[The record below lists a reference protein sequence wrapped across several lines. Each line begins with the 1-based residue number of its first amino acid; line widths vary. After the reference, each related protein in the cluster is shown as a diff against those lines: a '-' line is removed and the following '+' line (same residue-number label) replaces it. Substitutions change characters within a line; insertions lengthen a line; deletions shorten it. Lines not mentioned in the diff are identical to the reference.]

1 MGGGGLRFEPEKGDG
16 VTLGAG
22 AGSGA
27 GIGVVVDEDGAVGGP
42 PGDDKAGAADPDDG
56 VEYTV
61 GGAGA
66 PPGIAGLTPIVG
78 IMLYPPGASIAVEPQ
93 LPPTQGIGKSS
104 HVSHWVHPTAPAAQ
118 ATTTTRRMDR
128 PIAVSFP

>member
-1 MGGGGLRFEPEKGDG
+1 LPILMGGGGLTFEPEKGDG
-16 VTLGAG
+16 VPLGAG
-22 AGSGA
+22 AGIGA
-27 GIGVVVDEDGAVGGP
+27 VVDEEGALGGP
-42 PGDDKAGAADPDDG
+42 PGDDRAGASDPDDG
-56 VEYTV
+56 AEYT
-61 GGAGA
+61 GGP
-66 PPGIAGLTPIVG
+66 PPGIAGPTPIVG
-78 IMLYPPGASIAVEPQ
+78 IMPYPPGASIGAEPQ